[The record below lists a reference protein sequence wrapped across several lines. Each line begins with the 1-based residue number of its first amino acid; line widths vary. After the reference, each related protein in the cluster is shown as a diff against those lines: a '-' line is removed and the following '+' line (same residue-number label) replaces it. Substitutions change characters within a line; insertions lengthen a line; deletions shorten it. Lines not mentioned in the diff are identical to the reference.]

1 MKEIYLPLHHG
12 KAPYWLLNRMKKL
25 AKPVVKLII
34 MEYGEKAFLERLSS
48 PIFFQS
54 LSNVL
59 GFDWNSS
66 GVTTV
71 LTGVLKAVLNNEE
84 FEIRVAGGKGKN
96 ALRTP
101 EEIMKL
107 SDEIGADGKTLV
119 DFSRLAAKADSAALI
134 DGYSLY
140 HHALIFT
147 PKYFTVIQ
155 QGMNESERLAR
166 RYHWNVYSSVPE
178 LENVHDGIITERR
191 EKEVV
196 NMLSELRRD
205 AKKVC
210 VDIVRDGSFRKDY
223 EKLVSVSRW
232 RKGLMVP
239 KKIDWKVIER
249 AYNLQP
255 DRFEDMLLIRGF
267 GKETVRALALIAEI
281 IYNTEYDKTDPA
293 KYCFAVGGKDGVPF
307 PVRKDIYDEVIEFMR
322 ETVKQAEIGDFEKK
336 KILERLSRAWM

>member
-107 SDEIGADGKTLV
+107 SEEIGADGKMLV

-178 LENVHDGIITERR
+178 LENVHDGIITERK
-191 EKEVV
+191 EKEVI
-196 NMLSELRRD
+196 NMLSELSRD

>member
-178 LENVHDGIITERR
+178 LENVHDGIITERK
-191 EKEVV
+191 EKEVI
-196 NMLSELRRD
+196 NMLSELSRD

>member
-140 HHALIFT
+140 HHAVIFT

-196 NMLSELRRD
+196 NMLSELSRD

-239 KKIDWKVIER
+239 KKIDWKVVER

>member
-1 MKEIYLPLHHG
+1 
-12 KAPYWLLNRMKKL
+12 
-25 AKPVVKLII
+25 
-34 MEYGEKAFLERLSS
+34 
-48 PIFFQS
+48 
-54 LSNVL
+54 
-59 GFDWNSS
+59 
-66 GVTTV
+66 
-71 LTGVLKAVLNNEE
+71 
-84 FEIRVAGGKGKN
+84 
-96 ALRTP
+96 
-101 EEIMKL
+101 
-107 SDEIGADGKTLV
+107 
-119 DFSRLAAKADSAALI
+119 
-134 DGYSLY
+134 
-140 HHALIFT
+140 
-147 PKYFTVIQ
+147 
-155 QGMNESERLAR
+155 
-166 RYHWNVYSSVPE
+166 
-178 LENVHDGIITERR
+178 
-191 EKEVV
+191 
-196 NMLSELRRD
+196 MLSELSRD

-281 IYNTEYDKTDPA
+281 IYSTEYDKTDPA